1 MTDTTRNVELVIR
14 AKNLSKK
21 TLDDVRKEIEEINK
35 ALDEQVDASK
45 RGQGSLK
52 DLDAAYR
59 RLDEAMK
66 SLVDQQKVIK
76 QFEAQSAQL
85 EKLQVALGSA
95 STRLREHKAVMEATE
110 KVTKRQ
116 TQQYN
121 SYQAAVDK
129 ADSALAKQ
137 ASRLSETRA
146 AGEALG
152 LAMNDLV
159 GSQNKILATG
169 RELSTSYDR
178 QSEAVKNFAS
188 DVAQANRVAQAAA
201 ETQLFD
207 RQAADA
213 ARLVKAGD
221 YVNFWITEL
230 DKLEVAEKRLA
241 GERSAAKAFDDSAR
255 AAADLVKAGDY
266 VNFWSKSLDE
276 LDATQK
282 KLANSKSLNEMA
294 DDAIAASKGYT
305 TLGDASSRLVQNN
318 KLLSASIR
326 DILDPSSQVRSSL
339 KGVEET
345 VDSVGRSIKGISG
358 PVTDYKAKV
367 AELVAANKALS
378 TQAAGIDAYQ
388 KQVVAL
394 RAAREEFSK
403 NRAELTAYAA
413 TLRTAGEPTA
423 TMEAKLR
430 RLKSA
435 LEASSAS
442 LKVEIGTTRELRQG
456 LREAGIATND
466 LGAAQ
471 ARLVGAAKSS
481 ANAMNNLN
489 GAVNRYGTSTEKAA
503 ARGNVFESNG
513 RTTLSLLQRIRGE
526 VLALGAAYIGL
537 QGTIGLAN
545 DSLGAYNTKQ
555 GIQNQLALSVGDDPG
570 AIAAEYEY
578 IRQQADRIGISFEE
592 AAKGYT
598 KFSAAAR
605 LAGRSQQE
613 VRYVAESFLEVGRVA
628 NLSADNIDGVF
639 KALEQVY
646 SKGKIQAEELRGQL
660 GDRLF
665 GAFEIAAKALKDQF
679 PDLDKAMKNGM
690 ITSAQ
695 LVAIAEEYRKTVAG
709 RLPQAMSSLAANQDR
724 LNSAF
729 YQFKVLVA
737 ESGFADEY
745 AKLINQ
751 ITVFFQSEDGA
762 KFAKGLSDAF
772 STIAATLGFLLEHI
786 DEVQLAL
793 ELTFGL
799 KALTMIGA
807 LAGTITSTL
816 IPALLA
822 MSVQLNATGLAGIKA
837 FGGIKTAFGVL
848 AATFIGL
855 EIGAY
860 LRNEFL
866 VVEQAGIAL
875 VTGLQKAAKVI
886 EAQFKIAGEQMS
898 LDWRDIMAE
907 MANNTTSMVRRV
919 LTAARDISAA
929 MGNTKAAEGFGKIL
943 ETITFKYSAET
954 EDSVAAIKSK
964 LKADLAEI
972 DRIGFEMFQDA
983 ANRRNKES
991 AVDKPT
997 GTTDKPPITTGAAGP
1012 SGPTD
1017 KELKAQQAAV
1027 NKRISLADQLVR
1039 ALEAAEQKIQRN
1051 EKLSLE
1057 QRLASIDTEYAKV
1070 YRKIEAL
1077 SAMPGGEG
1085 QAEQMKSTLDS
1096 LVEQL
1101 KIQETL
1107 KFNQEEMNR
1116 NEKTLNDQIAL
1127 RAQLLST
1134 IETQRKAGLITELQ
1148 AKAQIAEAD
1157 AKIVP
1162 SIQAAADAAIAFA
1175 LAHKEVFADQTA
1187 MDTYIAKMQ
1196 GIKDG
1201 TVAVK
1206 DELISI
1212 EQLNEMVAGGLTNA
1226 FDQFAKSVADGEDA
1240 IGSLKDAF
1248 MNFVADFL
1256 RQIAMMIIKQLI
1268 LNALQNSNPY
1278 GAAAGAALG
1287 VVNGATQAHSGAVIG
1302 SGGRGGRSVS
1312 APASWFAGAPKY
1324 HSGGVVGL
1332 AADEYPA
1339 ILQRNEE
1346 VLANDDP
1353 RNVVNGGG
1361 DAGGSGGASVQPLT
1375 INNHIDAESFM
1386 SAALATSK
1394 GQKMIMNVLSAN
1406 RTQVKSLVRS

>member
-85 EKLQVALGSA
+85 EKLQAALGSA

-378 TQAAGIDAYQ
+378 TQAAGVDAYQ

-423 TMEAKLR
+423 TMEANLR

-435 LEASSAS
+435 LAASSAT

-456 LREAGIATND
+456 LREAGIATNE

-481 ANAMNNLN
+481 ANAMTNLN
-489 GAVNRYGTSTEKAA
+489 GAVNRYGTSMEKAA
-503 ARGNVFESNG
+503 AKGNVFESNG

-545 DSLGAYNTKQ
+545 DSFGVYNTK
-555 GIQNQLALSVGDDPG
+555 
-570 AIAAEYEY
+570 
-578 IRQQADRIGISFEE
+578 
-592 AAKGYT
+592 
-598 KFSAAAR
+598 
-605 LAGRSQQE
+605 
-613 VRYVAESFLEVGRVA
+613 
-628 NLSADNIDGVF
+628 
-639 KALEQVY
+639 
-646 SKGKIQAEELRGQL
+646 
-660 GDRLF
+660 
-665 GAFEIAAKALKDQF
+665 
-679 PDLDKAMKNGM
+679 
-690 ITSAQ
+690 
-695 LVAIAEEYRKTVAG
+695 
-709 RLPQAMSSLAANQDR
+709 
-724 LNSAF
+724 
-729 YQFKVLVA
+729 
-737 ESGFADEY
+737 
-745 AKLINQ
+745 
-751 ITVFFQSEDGA
+751 
-762 KFAKGLSDAF
+762 
-772 STIAATLGFLLEHI
+772 
-786 DEVQLAL
+786 
-793 ELTFGL
+793 
-799 KALTMIGA
+799 
-807 LAGTITSTL
+807 
-816 IPALLA
+816 
-822 MSVQLNATGLAGIKA
+822 
-837 FGGIKTAFGVL
+837 
-848 AATFIGL
+848 
-855 EIGAY
+855 
-860 LRNEFL
+860 
-866 VVEQAGIAL
+866 
-875 VTGLQKAAKVI
+875 
-886 EAQFKIAGEQMS
+886 
-898 LDWRDIMAE
+898 
-907 MANNTTSMVRRV
+907 
-919 LTAARDISAA
+919 
-929 MGNTKAAEGFGKIL
+929 
-943 ETITFKYSAET
+943 
-954 EDSVAAIKSK
+954 
-964 LKADLAEI
+964 
-972 DRIGFEMFQDA
+972 
-983 ANRRNKES
+983 
-991 AVDKPT
+991 
-997 GTTDKPPITTGAAGP
+997 
-1012 SGPTD
+1012 
-1017 KELKAQQAAV
+1017 
-1027 NKRISLADQLVR
+1027 
-1039 ALEAAEQKIQRN
+1039 
-1051 EKLSLE
+1051 
-1057 QRLASIDTEYAKV
+1057 
-1070 YRKIEAL
+1070 
-1077 SAMPGGEG
+1077 
-1085 QAEQMKSTLDS
+1085 
-1096 LVEQL
+1096 
-1101 KIQETL
+1101 
-1107 KFNQEEMNR
+1107 
-1116 NEKTLNDQIAL
+1116 
-1127 RAQLLST
+1127 
-1134 IETQRKAGLITELQ
+1134 
-1148 AKAQIAEAD
+1148 
-1157 AKIVP
+1157 
-1162 SIQAAADAAIAFA
+1162 
-1175 LAHKEVFADQTA
+1175 
-1187 MDTYIAKMQ
+1187 
-1196 GIKDG
+1196 
-1201 TVAVK
+1201 
-1206 DELISI
+1206 
-1212 EQLNEMVAGGLTNA
+1212 
-1226 FDQFAKSVADGEDA
+1226 
-1240 IGSLKDAF
+1240 
-1248 MNFVADFL
+1248 
-1256 RQIAMMIIKQLI
+1256 
-1268 LNALQNSNPY
+1268 
-1278 GAAAGAALG
+1278 
-1287 VVNGATQAHSGAVIG
+1287 
-1302 SGGRGGRSVS
+1302 
-1312 APASWFAGAPKY
+1312 
-1324 HSGGVVGL
+1324 
-1332 AADEYPA
+1332 
-1339 ILQRNEE
+1339 
-1346 VLANDDP
+1346 
-1353 RNVVNGGG
+1353 
-1361 DAGGSGGASVQPLT
+1361 
-1375 INNHIDAESFM
+1375 
-1386 SAALATSK
+1386 
-1394 GQKMIMNVLSAN
+1394 
-1406 RTQVKSLVRS
+1406 